1 MDGII
6 ESLIPKYI
14 SKSVRT
20 YVKDYVK
27 NNFKS
32 EQTKKSKLHKTFKI
46 ICYILIRKSSK
57 VLPDYMIVP
66 NNRNASS
73 WSSKR
78 F

>member
-1 MDGII
+1 MSCFLIQNKVIGIESLLDVKEPVEYPMDGII

-32 EQTKKSKLHKTFKI
+32 EKVKKSKLHEMWH
-46 ICYILIRKSSK
+46 CR
-57 VLPDYMIVP
+57 
-66 NNRNASS
+66 
-73 WSSKR
+73 
-78 F
+78 